1 MPERCSGLTLNP
13 PPPFC
18 LAVFMEQLTTLDVD
32 PRDKDSAERY
42 LASLKSELADEK
54 AAQKEAK
61 DEVQTLARACAD
73 LKKMIDK
80 FTAQV
85 TELEQKVLDGLTEL
99 HAKELSLERTTKA
112 NEDYKSQ
119 NARLTKKLESK
130 LSSPLPLVSCIIT

>member
-1 MPERCSGLTLNP
+1 
-13 PPPFC
+13 
-18 LAVFMEQLTTLDVD
+18 MEQLTTLDVD

-119 NARLTKKLESK
+119 NATKKLESK